1 VASLEGY
8 ASQLG
13 LDTAAFD
20 QCLDGGETAAIVQKD
35 IQDMD
40 SYAQALGLT
49 SYGVPTFFINGVYLS
64 GAQPFSVFKQVVE
77 AALASE
83 GSAGQTATPEAAS
96 TPPSVSGEPTVTD
109 SGLKYIDIEVGT
121 GDSPQTGQTVS
132 VHYTGWLTD
141 GTKFDSSVDRG
152 QPFSFVIGTGQVIE
166 GWDEGVATMKVGG
179 KRRLIIPPEL
189 GYGASG
195 YPPVIPGNA
204 ELIFD
209 VELLEIR

>member
-1 VASLEGY
+1 M
-8 ASQLG
+8 
-13 LDTAAFD
+13 T
-20 QCLDGGETAAIVQKD
+20 
-35 IQDMD
+35 
-40 SYAQALGLT
+40 SYAQALGLD
-49 SYGVPTFFINGVYLS
+49 SYGVPTFFVNGTYIS
-64 GAQPFSVFKQVVE
+64 GAQPFSAFQQMID
-77 AALASE
+77 AALAGE
-83 GSAGQTATPEAAS
+83 GAAGQTPTPEAEGG
-96 TPPSVSGEPTVTD
+96 PPSVRGEPTVTA
-109 SGLKYIDIEVGT
+109 SGLQIIDVEVGS

-132 VHYTGWLTD
+132 VHYTGWLAD

-152 QPFSFVIGTGQVIE
+152 QPFSFTIGTGQVIE

-195 YPPVIPGNA
+195 YPPVIPANA

>member
-1 VASLEGY
+1 
-8 ASQLG
+8 LG

-20 QCLDGGETAAIVQKD
+20 QCLDGGEATQYVQKD
-35 IQDMD
+35 IQDMT

-49 SYGVPTFFINGVYLS
+49 SYGVPTFFVNGVYLS
-64 GAQPFSVFKQVVE
+64 GAQPFSVFQQIID
-77 AALASE
+77 AALAGE
-83 GSAGQTATPEAAS
+83 GGAGQTPTPEAAS
-96 TPPSVSGEPTVTD
+96 TPPAVSGEPTVTA
-109 SGLKYIDIEVGT
+109 SGLKYIDIEVGS

-132 VHYTGWLTD
+132 VDYTGWLTD
-141 GTKFDSSVDRG
+141 GTKFDSSIDRG
-152 QPFSFVIGTGQVIE
+152 QPFSFTIGTGQVIP

-195 YPPVIPGNA
+195 YPPVIPENA

-209 VELLEIR
+209 VELLEIK

>member
-1 VASLEGY
+1 
-8 ASQLG
+8 LG

-20 QCLDGGETAAIVQKD
+20 QCLDGGEATQYVQKD
-35 IQDMD
+35 IQDMT

-64 GAQPFSVFKQVVE
+64 GAQPFSVFQQMID
-77 AALASE
+77 AALAGE
-83 GSAGQTATPEAAS
+83 GGAEQTATPQAAG
-96 TPPSVSGEPTVTD
+96 TPPPVSGEATVTA
-109 SGLKYIDIEVGT
+109 SGLKYIDIEVGS

-132 VHYTGWLTD
+132 VDYTGWLTD

-152 QPFSFVIGTGQVIE
+152 QPFSFTIGTGQVIK

-195 YPPVIPGNA
+195 YPPVIPANA

-209 VELLEIR
+209 VELLEIK

>member
-1 VASLEGY
+1 
-8 ASQLG
+8 LG

-20 QCLDGGETAAIVQKD
+20 QCLDGGEATQYVQKD
-35 IQDMD
+35 IQDMT

-64 GAQPFSVFKQVVE
+64 GAQPFSVFQQMID
-77 AALASE
+77 AALAGE
-83 GSAGQTATPEAAS
+83 GGAEQTATPQAAG
-96 TPPSVSGEPTVTD
+96 TPPPVSGEATVTA
-109 SGLKYIDIEVGT
+109 SGLKYIDIEVGS

-132 VHYTGWLTD
+132 VDYTGWLTD

-152 QPFSFVIGTGQVIE
+152 QPFSFTIGTGQVIK

-189 GYGASG
+189 GYGATG